1 MRIPLILAC
10 LVLSACMAT
19 PEPETA
25 AASQTPETE
34 ANTGMSNAI
43 KAPIEKAEKVDDQVI
58 DGAEKQRAEIE
69 AAGG

>member
-1 MRIPLILAC
+1 MRITLILAC
-10 LVLSACMAT
+10 LLLSACMAT
-19 PEPETA
+19 PEPEAT

-34 ANTGMSNAI
+34 AHTGMSDAI
-43 KAPIEKAEKVDDQVI
+43 QAPIEKAEKVEDQVI